1 MFHHGEGMHRGRTSS
16 AEPGATENAGLPAGR
31 VDCVPATADYE
42 AIGTGQA
49 AADFNAAVGRGWKF
63 NDADMGAYL
72 NALDAEGERLN
83 AMSRHAE
90 SLNKIRPPGGEIASQ
105 RAFA

>member
-1 MFHHGEGMHRGRTSS
+1 V
-16 AEPGATENAGLPAGR
+16 AEPAQPSPAPQRMPVCLPDGSIAY
-31 VDCVPATADYE
+31 PATADYK

-63 NDADMGAYL
+63 SDADMGAYL

-105 RAFA
+105 QAFA